1 MAGTKRPS
9 LRLCGN
15 LGAALLT
22 ESLFPPS
29 RVAVAERRAV
39 LVGRDS
45 EMRALEQAYEI
56 ARDTRQAR
64 TVTLVGAAGIG
75 KTRLVRDFLLRAREA
90 NRPLRVFRGAAREG
104 GPAYEVFARVL
115 RARFGIVEGMDA
127 EAANAQVRAQ
137 VAAVLED
144 RKVGDVAYFL
154 GQLLDLRFQDSPLI
168 KALEGDPQP
177 MRAMRRAV
185 VKSFLD
191 TDAAKGD
198 PPLVLVFEDLH
209 WAHDDSLELL
219 SYLVEC
225 LHGPTLLIG
234 VARPEMLARRAGGR
248 RHGGQR
254 HVTIELSPLSE
265 ADASA
270 VMRDWLA
277 PCHDAPG
284 VDELVD
290 AAVTLARGNPALLEE
305 IVRIYHDTGVLVVT
319 DDFEDER
326 WTAHADRLA
335 GVRLPLTV
343 HDAVQA
349 RVAAL
354 APRERALL
362 ERAAAMGSV
371 FWVGGLVAI
380 QRLEASA
387 PDVWEGG
394 EAEDVVACH
403 RMLSEL
409 VERDY
414 LLRLPDST
422 FSDDEEYAFK
432 HNVERETLVGLTPP
446 ASARR
451 YHQAIAEWLSFRE
464 SADAG
469 EEYLEMLARH
479 REKGGATALAAASFV
494 QAGDVARSRY
504 ANAKS
509 AELFAKGI
517 ELIDQCDQPDEHLR
531 LKALHGHGD
540 VLQSLGRNAEAFR
553 AFEEMLA
560 RAWRLD
566 LRSKGGAAHSRIGR
580 LHRETGHLE
589 EASRQL
595 TAALA
600 LFGQARDDRGIAS
613 TLDDIGKLHRL
624 KGDLVVA
631 LEYTERALA
640 MRRKLGDRR
649 NIALSLNN
657 LGLVHQD
664 RGDQVAALDAFEQ
677 ALRVR
682 REIGDLVGASVTLN
696 SLGTVAQA
704 TGSDE
709 NALSLFQE
717 AYEIAKDTGD
727 RSRIA
732 VILANLGEAHRRL
745 GNHENAAAML
755 RQAEELAGEGGDRT

>member
-1 MAGTKRPS
+1 M
-9 LRLCGN
+9 
-15 LGAALLT
+15 LT
-22 ESLFPPS
+22 ESLFPRS
-29 RVAVAERRAV
+29 RVSVPERRAV
-39 LVGRDS
+39 LAGRTS
-45 EMRALEQAYEI
+45 EMVDLERAYEL

-64 TVTLVGAAGIG
+64 TVTLVGAPGVG
-75 KTRLVRDFLLRAREA
+75 KTRLVRDFLLRSREGKRA
-90 NRPLRVFRGAAREG
+90 ARVFRGAAREG

-127 EAANAQVRAQ
+127 EAAKAQVRSQ

-185 VKSFLD
+185 IKSFLD
-191 TDAAKGD
+191 TDAGKGD
-198 PPLVLVFEDLH
+198 EPLVLVFDDLH

-219 SYLVEC
+219 TYLVES
-225 LHGPTLLIG
+225 LNGPMLLIG
-234 VARPEMLARRAGGR
+234 MARPEILARRGGR
-248 RHGGQR
+248 WNGGER
-254 HVTIELSPLSE
+254 HVTIELGPLSE
-265 ADASA
+265 TDASA

-277 PCHDAPG
+277 PCHDPRS

-290 AAVTLARGNPALLEE
+290 TAVNLAGGNPALLEQ
-305 IVRIYHDTGVLVVT
+305 IVRIYQDTGVLEVT
-319 DDFEDER
+319 DDFEDEH
-326 WTAHADRLA
+326 WTAHLDRLA
-335 GVRLPLTV
+335 KVELPLTV
-343 HDAVQA
+343 HDAVQV

-362 ERAAAMGSV
+362 ERAAAMGGV
-371 FWVGGLVAI
+371 FWAGGLMAI
-380 QRLEASA
+380 QRLDA
-387 PDVWEGG
+387 PPPEVWEGG
-394 EAEDVVACH
+394 EADDVVACH
-403 RMLSEL
+403 RALTDL

-422 FSDDEEYAFK
+422 FADDEEYVFK
-432 HNVERETLVGLTPP
+432 HNLEREALVGLTPA

-479 REKGGATALAAASFV
+479 REKGGATALAATSFV

-504 ANAKS
+504 ANAKA
-509 AELFAKGI
+509 AELFAKGL
-517 ELIDQCDQPDEHLR
+517 ELLDRCDQPDEHLR
-531 LKALHGHGD
+531 LRALHSHGD

-553 AFEEMLA
+553 AFEDMLA

-566 LRSKGGAAHSRIGR
+566 LRSKGGAAHARIGR
-580 LHRETGHLE
+580 LHREMGQLE

-624 KGDLVVA
+624 KGDYAVA

-640 MRRKLGDRR
+640 MRRKLGDRG

-664 RGDQVAALDAFEQ
+664 SGDHEAAIDAFEQ
-677 ALRVR
+677 ALRIR
-682 REIGDLVGASVTLN
+682 REIGDVVGMSVTLN
-696 SLGTVAQA
+696 SLGTAAAA
-704 TGSDE
+704 TKDDRK
-709 NALSLFQE
+709 ALALFQE
-717 AYEIAKDTGD
+717 AYDLAKDTGD
-727 RSRIA
+727 RGRIA
-732 VILANLGEAHRRL
+732 VILRNLGETHRRM
-745 GNHENAAAML
+745 GSSDKANAAL
-755 RQAEELAGEGGDRT
+755 RQAEELAGDARDGGDRN

>member
-1 MAGTKRPS
+1 
-9 LRLCGN
+9 
-15 LGAALLT
+15 LLT
-22 ESLFPPS
+22 EGLFTAS
-29 RVAVAERRAV
+29 RASVAERRAV
-39 LVGRDS
+39 LVGRAS
-45 EMRALEQAYEI
+45 ESSELGRAYDR
-56 ARDTRQAR
+56 ARDTRQTQ
-64 TVTLVGAAGIG
+64 TVTVVGAAGIG
-75 KTRLVRDFLLRAREA
+75 KTRLVRDFLLRAREGKG
-90 NRPLRVFRGAAREG
+90 PVRVFRGAAREG
-104 GPAYEVFARVL
+104 GPAYEVFARAL

-127 EAANAQVRAQ
+127 EAAKAQVRAQ

-185 VKSFLD
+185 IKSFLD
-191 TDAAKGD
+191 TDAGKGEA
-198 PPLVLVFEDLH
+198 PLVLVFDDLQ

-225 LHGPTLLIG
+225 LHGPMLLIG
-234 VARPEMLARRAGGR
+234 MARPEMLARRAWAR
-248 RHGGQR
+248 RHGGDR
-254 HVTIELSPLSE
+254 HVTIDLPPLSE

-277 PCHDAPG
+277 PCHDGPG
-284 VDELVD
+284 VGDLVD
-290 AAVTLARGNPALLEE
+290 AAVTLAGGNPTLLEQ
-305 IVRIYHDTGVLVVT
+305 IVRIYHDTGVLEVT

-326 WTAHADRLA
+326 WTVHADRLA
-335 GVRLPLTV
+335 SVALPLTV
-343 HDAVQA
+343 TDAVQA

-362 ERAAAMGSV
+362 ERAATMGGV
-371 FWVGGLVAI
+371 FWVGGLMAI
-380 QRLEASA
+380 QRLDAT
-387 PDVWEGG
+387 PPKIWEGG
-394 EAEDVVACH
+394 EADDVVACH

-422 FSDDEEYAFK
+422 FPDDDEHVFK
-432 HNVERETLVGLTPP
+432 HNLEREALVRVTPP
-446 ASARR
+446 AAARR

-494 QAGDVARSRY
+494 KAGDVARSRY

-509 AELFAKGI
+509 ADLFAKGL
-517 ELIDQCDQPDEHLR
+517 ELIAQCEQPDEHLR
-531 LKALHGHGD
+531 LHALHRYGD

-580 LHRETGHLE
+580 LHREMGHLE

-624 KGDLVVA
+624 KGDSTVA

-640 MRRKLGDRR
+640 MRHKLGDRG
-649 NIALSLNN
+649 NIALSLDN

-664 RGDQVAALDAFEQ
+664 RGENEAAVDAFEQ
-677 ALRVR
+677 ALRIR
-682 REIGDLVGASVTLN
+682 REIGDLVGGSVTLN
-696 SLGTVAQA
+696 NLGAVAQA
-704 TGSDE
+704 KGQHGT
-709 NALSLFQE
+709 ALALFQE
-717 AYEIAKDTGD
+717 SYEIAKDTGD
-727 RSRIA
+727 RGRIA
-732 VILANLGEAHRRL
+732 RVLRNLAEAQERL
-745 GNHENAAAML
+745 GNSEKAALTLA
-755 RQAEELAGEGGDRT
+755 QARDLSGDPGEGGERT

>member
-1 MAGTKRPS
+1 M
-9 LRLCGN
+9 
-15 LGAALLT
+15 ALLN

-29 RVAVAERRAV
+29 RVSVSERRAA
-39 LVGRDS
+39 LVGRAP
-45 EMRALEQAYEI
+45 ELAELQRAYEL
-56 ARDTRQAR
+56 ARDPRHTGPA
-64 TVTLVGAAGIG
+64 TLAGAAGIG
-75 KTRLVRDFLLRAREA
+75 KTRLVREFLLHCAREGGHA
-90 NRPLRVFRGAAREG
+90 VRVFRGAARDG

-127 EAANAQVRAQ
+127 EAAKAQVRAQ

-177 MRAMRRAV
+177 MAAMRRAV
-185 VKSFLD
+185 IKSFLD
-191 TDAAKGD
+191 TDAGKGEK
-198 PPLVLVFEDLH
+198 PLVLVFDDLH

-225 LHGPTLLIG
+225 LQGPMLLVG
-234 VARPEMLARRAGGR
+234 MARPEILARRGAR
-248 RHGGQR
+248 RLGER
-254 HVTIELSPLSE
+254 HITIELAPLSE
-265 ADASA
+265 PDASA

-277 PCHDAPG
+277 PCHDARA

-290 AAVTLARGNPALLEE
+290 AAVELAGGNPALLEQ
-305 IVRIYHDTGVLVVT
+305 IVRIYHDTGVLEVT

-326 WTAHADRLA
+326 WTANVGRLA
-335 GVRLPLTV
+335 SVELPLTV
-343 HDAVQA
+343 HDAVQV

-362 ERAAAMGSV
+362 ERAAAMGGV
-371 FWVGGLVAI
+371 FWVGGLMAI
-380 QRLEASA
+380 QRLDA
-387 PDVWEGG
+387 PPPEVWEGG
-394 EAEDVVACH
+394 EADDVVACH
-403 RMLSEL
+403 RVLLDL

-422 FSDDEEYAFK
+422 FPDDEEYVFK
-432 HNVERETLVGLTPP
+432 HNLEREALVGLTPP
-446 ASARR
+446 ATARR
-451 YHQAIAEWLSFRE
+451 YHQAIAEWLSFRA
-464 SADAG
+464 SPDAG

-479 REKGGATALAAASFV
+479 REKGGATALAAGSFV
-494 QAGDVARSRY
+494 QAGAVARSRY
-504 ANAKS
+504 ANAKA
-509 AELFAKGI
+509 AELFAKGL
-517 ELIDQCDQPDEHLR
+517 ELLDRCDQPDEQLR
-531 LKALHGHGD
+531 LEALHSHGD
-540 VLQSLGRNAEAFR
+540 VLQSLGRSADAFR

-580 LHRETGHLE
+580 LHREMGHVE

-624 KGDLVVA
+624 QGDCVVA

-640 MRRKLGDRR
+640 MRRKLGDRG
-649 NIALSLNN
+649 NIALSLYN
-657 LGLVHQD
+657 LGLVQQD
-664 RGDQVAALDAFEQ
+664 SGNHEAALDAFEQ
-677 ALRVR
+677 ALRIR
-682 REIGDLVGASVTLN
+682 REIGDVVGVSVTLN
-696 SLGTVAQA
+696 SLGTVARA
-704 TGSDE
+704 TKNDE
-709 NALSLFQE
+709 RALALFQE
-717 AYEIAKDTGD
+717 AYELAKDTGD

-732 VILANLGEAHRRL
+732 LVLTNLGETHRRL
-745 GNHENAAAML
+745 GNAEKAAAVL
-755 RQAEELAGEGGDRT
+755 KQAEAEAST